1 MSSRTFGRITAAT
14 IIVAATLVGGIYGR
28 RAFSQQVGG
37 TESNSARVESAYSEA
52 LAVIS
57 ENYVDSVEYE
67 KANEAAIQ
75 GMLWTLDP
83 HSNFFSP
90 VEYARLL
97 QDQES
102 RFTGIGVSILRH
114 RDGVYVQT
122 PIEGTPAAKA
132 GMRFGDRIVEVDGKD
147 AREWTTQAVSKAVR
161 GPEGEPVNIKI
172 ERAGSQAPLF
182 FTIKRGSVPQPSIRN
197 SFMVRPGVGYV
208 GLTGGFTHTTA
219 DELSQA
225 LDELSKQGMQQL
237 ILDLRNNPG
246 GLLDQAI
253 RVASHFVPRGKP
265 VVSVR
270 SRDEESNRE
279 YKNAF
284 YEPVNYPLVVL
295 TNGNSAS
302 ASEIVAGAIQDH
314 GRGLI
319 VGETTFGKGLVQRI
333 FNLPYG
339 AGLTLTTAKYYTPY
353 GRLIQRSYAGGS
365 LYDYYTHHAA
375 DATTTTPRQPAS
387 PTSPTSP
394 TSPATPN
401 APNAA
406 VVPTPLPTPAPT
418 PSGPAIRTAGGRVFY
433 GGGGITPD
441 YEVKP
446 LDVGTPVRGRIY
458 EEAFYF
464 ARQLAGGQIAGLESY
479 RINAEP
485 QFGRAPRPA
494 DFPITDKVLQA
505 FRDFVKRD
513 TEAGLSVAQIDR
525 DLDYVRLRIREN
537 LVNAGYGGDAA
548 TRFLLEGDPQL
559 LRSLELF
566 PEAKALAENTGRS
579 RDSE

>member
-1 MSSRTFGRITAAT
+1 MSSRTFGRITAAF
-14 IIVAATLVGGIYGR
+14 IIAAATLVGGIYGR
-28 RAFSQQVGG
+28 RVFSQAGAGGGGASQV
-37 TESNSARVESAYSEA
+37 EEAYNEA
-52 LAVIS
+52 VSVIS
-57 ENYVDSVEYE
+57 ENYVDTVDYE
-67 KANEAAIQ
+67 KANQAAIQ

-83 HSNFFSP
+83 HSNFFSAA
-90 VEYARLL
+90 EYARLL

-122 PIEGTPAAKA
+122 PIQGTPAAKA
-132 GMRFGDRIVEVDGKD
+132 GLRFGDRIVEVDGKD
-147 AREWTTQAVSKAVR
+147 ARDWTTQAVSKAVR
-161 GPEGEPVNIKI
+161 GPEGEPVTIKI
-172 ERAGSQAPLF
+172 ERAGSQAPLY

-197 SFMVRPGVGYV
+197 AFMIRPGVGYV

-219 DELSQA
+219 DELEQA
-225 LDELSKQGMQQL
+225 LESLSGQGMQQL
-237 ILDLRNNPG
+237 VLDLRNNPG

-253 RVASHFVPRGKP
+253 RVASHFVPRGKG

-270 SRDEESNRE
+270 SRDAENNRE
-279 YKNAF
+279 YKNVF
-284 YEPVNYPLVVL
+284 YDPVNFPLVVL
-295 TNGNSAS
+295 VNGGSAS

-365 LYDYYTHHAA
+365 LYDYYTHHDPNA
-375 DATTTTPRQPAS
+375 DLAPGKTANPNATPAPNT
-387 PTSPTSP
+387 PTSPTI
-394 TSPATPN
+394 PA
-401 APNAA
+401 APS
-406 VVPTPLPTPAPT
+406 PTPAPKPT
-418 PSGPAIRTAGGRVFY
+418 GPAIKTAGGRVFY

-446 LDVGTPVRGRIY
+446 LDVTGPVRARIY

-464 ARQLAGGQIAGLESY
+464 ARQLAGGQVAGLESY
-479 RINAEP
+479 RVPAEP
-485 QFGRAPRPA
+485 QFGRAPRPV

-505 FRDFVKRD
+505 FRDFVKND
-513 TEAGLSVAQIDR
+513 PEAGLSPAQIER
-525 DLDYVRLRIREN
+525 ELDYVRLRIREN
-537 LVNAGYGGDAA
+537 LVNAAYGGDAA
-548 TRFLLEGDPQL
+548 TRFLLEGDPQTT
-559 LRSLELF
+559 RALELF
-566 PEAKALAENTGRS
+566 PEAKSLAENVGRA